1 MSPLGSLPV
10 AVNAN
15 GVLIGIVKFGPALT
29 VGQLLFVAA
38 VLTLVA
44 GARRIPMAWPLWAGL
59 VPPYA
64 IGSLAMFWMIQRVVA
79 F

>member
-1 MSPLGSLPV
+1 MPEGHIPV
-10 AVNAN
+10 ALLFFNL
-15 GVLIGIVKFGPALT
+15 GVENLGVEA
-29 VGQLLFVAA
+29 GQLLFVAA

-44 GARRIPMAWPLWAGL
+44 GARRIPMAWPRWAGL